1 MENTLL
7 CIESEYIKN
16 LQQQI
21 YFLEL
26 EAKFLREQTKK
37 AIHTQPFLA
46 CEMEHML
53 QNLQTLQC
61 KADSLDLELRRK
73 KDGLNM
79 LMMERNQLNNQIS
92 MANEQH
98 LKEKQGLIEEIRQ
111 WKKKKAEKD
120 EQISGKQIEI
130 TYAKQEL
137 EEQQMNLKNK
147 EQTILMLKTKVTQQL
162 DRQKAMELQLSEK
175 KKEFLEMQSAI
186 HEMEE
191 KILKKTAAMH
201 EQITHELRNEI
212 SFLHHQIRER
222 ELLAEQDRLLRSK
235 IADDYAVLTKENNLL
250 QSRFLE
256 LVKQMNIERVLKE
269 EMYTTHSMSIAQF
282 LTVKDQEEQLQR
294 EIKTHQDLLKQ
305 EMSTFQELED
315 KISLLEK
322 RSTTVDLNIA
332 TLSSRIAEVRAM
344 LEKEEDDNIEL
355 KRENSLLIDFASNLK
370 KQLAGKENSLLEAS
384 NKMLGLDEAISALK
398 MKHTLHQS
406 LQSEK
411 WDKVSKMANTMMKL
425 SNSMVNIIDRIGK
438 E

>member
-1 MENTLL
+1 MENTSLR
-7 CIESEYIKN
+7 IESEYIKN

-37 AIHTQPFLA
+37 AINTQPLLA
-46 CEMEHML
+46 CEMEHMT

-61 KADSLDLELRRK
+61 KANGLELEMKRK

-79 LMMERNQLNNQIS
+79 LKMERNQLNSQIS

-98 LKEKQGLIEEIRQ
+98 LKEKQGLVEEIRQ
-111 WKKKKAEKD
+111 WKREKD
-120 EQISGKQIEI
+120 EQISAKHIEI
-130 TYAKQEL
+130 SYAKQQM

-162 DRQKAMELQLSEK
+162 ERQKAMELQLSEK
-175 KKEFLEMQSAI
+175 KKQCLAVQSAV
-186 HEMEE
+186 HELEE

-212 SFLHHQIRER
+212 SFLHHQIHER
-222 ELLAEQDRLLRSK
+222 ELLAEQDCLLRSK
-235 IADDYAVLTKENNLL
+235 IADDYAALTKENNLL

-256 LVKQMNIERVLKE
+256 LVKQTDIERVLKE
-269 EMYTTHSMSIAQF
+269 EVYTTHSASIVQF
-282 LTVKDQEEQLQR
+282 LTVKDQEEHLQC
-294 EIKTHQDLLKQ
+294 EIKRYQDLLEQ

-315 KISLLEK
+315 KISMLEK

-344 LEKEEDDNIEL
+344 LEKEEQDNIEL

-384 NKMLGLDEAISALK
+384 NKMLDLDEAISALK

-406 LQSEK
+406 VQSDK
-411 WDKVSKMANTMMKL
+411 WDKISKMANSMKKL
-425 SNSMVNIIDRIGK
+425 SNSVMDIIDRIGK